1 VLKILD
7 NVVKKMGIIM
17 TWVKIKKFLVCIF
30 MITFFV
36 AVCNSAFAITEV
48 NSKLPKV
55 VVISDSAHRNGTT
68 YLVCGAASDIFASD
82 IINQLNK
89 TGRIKAPLLGENM
102 SQIAKH
108 IPLYTHT
115 FYNEYKYNY
124 NVDYVNLKRITRNI
138 DSDYILMIT
147 SGLDIQSQFFK
158 ENWWNSWGLSSSL
171 PITPTYKLVTM
182 MTLID
187 SKSYQ
192 IVWQNIFQRDIK
204 AENMDLGIT
213 QFSPNY
219 SQLAKIKKY
228 SLTMSE
234 YVASNV
240 EKIVAPTRKINTE
253 PKALELKSRFLNE
266 GTKIYYPTVNG
277 EVVKQNFD
285 ETKQNISNFTS
296 KQQSRWKQFRE
307 KRQQNKNIKNINRV
321 QEKKQQEVLPVND
334 ATENLFDSIRN
345 NVDDVTNTLPDEK
358 KESTMVPV
366 KQEKTQVLNDNKK
379 NKSENNESKFVK
391 PIVKE
396 NLPAQTQTDVLKNGK
411 PQNYVTPIEYVEP
424 RTPVDTSTPKN
435 HVPRYDWNLKNIYLQ
450 KIGLSN
456 LY

>member
-1 VLKILD
+1 
-7 NVVKKMGIIM
+7 
-17 TWVKIKKFLVCIF
+17 
-30 MITFFV
+30 
-36 AVCNSAFAITEV
+36 
-48 NSKLPKV
+48 
-55 VVISDSAHRNGTT
+55 
-68 YLVCGAASDIFASD
+68 
-82 IINQLNK
+82 
-89 TGRIKAPLLGENM
+89 
-102 SQIAKH
+102 
-108 IPLYTHT
+108 
-115 FYNEYKYNY
+115 
-124 NVDYVNLKRITRNI
+124 
-138 DSDYILMIT
+138 
-147 SGLDIQSQFFK
+147 
-158 ENWWNSWGLSSSL
+158 
-171 PITPTYKLVTM
+171 
-182 MTLID
+182 
-187 SKSYQ
+187 
-192 IVWQNIFQRDIK
+192 
-204 AENMDLGIT
+204 
-213 QFSPNY
+213 
-219 SQLAKIKKY
+219 
-228 SLTMSE
+228 MSE